1 MNYLL
6 LWIYILF
13 LAFIWGV
20 FIIAKIHAYKFKNFS
35 HNIEKVTTALFIFIL
50 SLSIIWFILIFYM
63 DLENYKI
70 ELNSESESYS
80 EEYY

>member
-63 DLENYKI
+63 DLGNYKI